1 MLIIIVW
8 AAGALMLLI
17 NIIMRTRMLR
27 LEARIKA
34 LTDSE
39 DYINYLRELAV
50 DNKKMV
56 AIRALR
62 QRYPEVSNLQAVQLW
77 QLIHNS

>member
-1 MLIIIVW
+1 MLTVIVW
-8 AAGALMLLI
+8 AAGAFMLLI

-34 LTDSE
+34 LTNPD
-39 DYINYLRELAV
+39 DYTTYLRELAA
-50 DNKKMV
+50 DNKKTV
-56 AIRALR
+56 AIRTLR

-77 QLIHNS
+77 QTIHKS

>member
-1 MLIIIVW
+1 MLIVILW

-17 NIIMRTRMLR
+17 NIMMRNRMQR

-34 LTDSE
+34 LTDPE
-39 DYINYLRELAV
+39 DYMTYLRELSTT
-50 DNKKMV
+50 NKKNA

-62 QRYPEVSNLQAVQLW
+62 QRYPEVSPLQAVQLW
-77 QLIHNS
+77 QLLQKT